1 VTTAKP
7 AESEPAAP
15 SAEVVP
21 FPDPEEEKNR
31 RILAAAKQLAAKT
44 PGEWKLWYKR
54 RAGEPEL
61 LAELVEAQL
70 EANEQKKSKELAE
83 ARLGEQRAHRLRQ
96 VERDRQREQQ
106 RLEEAAEKK
115 AKEKAKAFADI
126 VKLPSAQQEGKLTE
140 LAKKLDEDSASL
152 SAEFDEYATSS
163 STASESEWDV
173 EPWPEPVATVVVL
186 EELIACIEKHIKA
199 KPHEVLCVA
208 LWVMMSWVHEEAAHY
223 SVYLVATSPKDDCG
237 KTTLIVEVVGRLV
250 PKPHVSGSDPTAA
263 SIFRTADHDKPTMLF
278 DNVDTLFQRKP
289 EVAELFLIGWTRG
302 IKIPRVE
309 RIAGNWQ
316 TVWYDPFCAKACS
329 LIGTNLPPPLLGRC
343 LLIELWPLKSG
354 EEVAEVNPFDQE
366 LIDAFKTF
374 RRKLLRWSN
383 DNASPLKNAEPL
395 FPGGF
400 TARPRSNAKLLLAIA
415 ELAGDACAEKARAA
429 IDKLL
434 REKRE
439 PSWLEL
445 LLREMWGIFI
455 EGKRKDI
462 TSSQLVT
469 RLTADPT
476 SVWCEYGR
484 GHNVTQREVAA
495 LLRKVHIRPRLVGK
509 NRVGG
514 YHRADFLEKQIFQHF
529 LRRDPLILSP
539 KPDTKKK
546 SRSRCK
552 KKKSS
557 RRSRK

>member
-83 ARLGEQRAHRLRQ
+83 ARLGEQRAHRRRQ

-186 EELIACIEKHIKA
+186 EELIACIEKYIKA

-223 SVYLVATSPKDDCG
+223 SVFGSDLAQ
-237 KTTLIVEVVGRLV
+237 GRLRQ
-250 PKPHVSGSDPTAA
+250 D
-263 SIFRTADHDKPTMLF
+263 
-278 DNVDTLFQRKP
+278 
-289 EVAELFLIGWTRG
+289 
-302 IKIPRVE
+302 
-309 RIAGNWQ
+309 
-316 TVWYDPFCAKACS
+316 Y
-329 LIGTNLPPPLLGRC
+329 
-343 LLIELWPLKSG
+343 
-354 EEVAEVNPFDQE
+354 
-366 LIDAFKTF
+366 
-374 RRKLLRWSN
+374 
-383 DNASPLKNAEPL
+383 
-395 FPGGF
+395 
-400 TARPRSNAKLLLAIA
+400 
-415 ELAGDACAEKARAA
+415 
-429 IDKLL
+429 
-434 REKRE
+434 
-439 PSWLEL
+439 
-445 LLREMWGIFI
+445 
-455 EGKRKDI
+455 
-462 TSSQLVT
+462 
-469 RLTADPT
+469 
-476 SVWCEYGR
+476 
-484 GHNVTQREVAA
+484 
-495 LLRKVHIRPRLVGK
+495 
-509 NRVGG
+509 
-514 YHRADFLEKQIFQHF
+514 
-529 LRRDPLILSP
+529 
-539 KPDTKKK
+539 PDC
-546 SRSRCK
+546 RSRRATGAEATCQRQRPH
-552 KKKSS
+552 
-557 RRSRK
+557 RRQYLPHRRP